1 MASVLQARETLCA
14 PRVNE
19 RERKEKRRG
28 EVTYQAGVDRSGGE
42 EGESK
47 RERESGEDRER
58 GCDRWRKDDRGRGRR
73 VDPPSVLSPIIL
85 SSRVSLTN
93 VARSSD
99 PSAIHD
105 DARERPGDGRASST
119 TNELDHLRHDQR
131 AVRTCVCVC
140 VCVCHPDMRSSKE
153 DSRRR
158 NDGSRETTDSA

>member
-1 MASVLQARETLCA
+1 MV
-14 PRVNE
+14 VKKE
-19 RERKEKRRG
+19 RAKE
-28 EVTYQAGVDRSGGE
+28 
-42 EGESK
+42 
-47 RERESGEDRER
+47 RER

-105 DARERPGDGRASST
+105 DARDARPGDGRASST
-119 TNELDHLRHDQR
+119 TDEPRHLSHDQR

-140 VCVCHPDMRSSKE
+140 VCVCHPDMRSSTE
-153 DSRRR
+153 D
-158 NDGSRETTDSA
+158 GPRETDSA